1 MADATLYNE
10 THRPQFHFTAKKNWL
25 NDPNGLVFYK
35 GEYHLFFQHN
45 PEGTDWGNMT
55 WGHAVSPDMLHWT
68 QLDDAIQRDALGTIF
83 SGSAVMDANN
93 TAGFQKG
100 EEKTLVAIYTAAG
113 GTSPE
118 SEGQPFTQ
126 CLAYSND
133 RGRTFTKYEG
143 NPVLGHIAAENRDP
157 KVIWHAPTRKWVMA
171 LYLKDSDYALFGSPD
186 LKHWEKL
193 CDVAVPGAS
202 ECPDF
207 FELPVDNN
215 VKKTRWVFWGA
226 NGMYLIGA
234 FDGKTFT
241 PESGPHPSHW
251 GANFYAAQ
259 TWSDISA
266 RDGRRLQIGWMN
278 GGQYPDMPFN
288 QQMSFPCE
296 LTLHTT
302 PEGIRLFRRP
312 VREIEKLEASKH
324 SWGNRA
330 LKPGENLPYA
340 MSGELIELRAE
351 IKLGTATEFGFTVRG
366 EKVAY
371 DVAKSELVCLD
382 KAAPLA
388 VDEEIITLQVL
399 LDRTS
404 IEVFGNDGQ
413 VSLQTCFLADQA
425 DKSLSIYAIGGE
437 AKIVSLDVYEL
448 NSIWGKA

>member
-1 MADATLYNE
+1 
-10 THRPQFHFTAKKNWL
+10 
-25 NDPNGLVFYK
+25 
-35 GEYHLFFQHN
+35 
-45 PEGTDWGNMT
+45 
-55 WGHAVSPDMLHWT
+55 
-68 QLDDAIQRDALGTIF
+68 
-83 SGSAVMDANN
+83 
-93 TAGFQKG
+93 
-100 EEKTLVAIYTAAG
+100 
-113 GTSPE
+113 
-118 SEGQPFTQ
+118 
-126 CLAYSND
+126 
-133 RGRTFTKYEG
+133 
-143 NPVLGHIAAENRDP
+143 
-157 KVIWHAPTRKWVMA
+157 
-171 LYLKDSDYALFGSPD
+171 
-186 LKHWEKL
+186 
-193 CDVAVPGAS
+193 
-202 ECPDF
+202 
-207 FELPVDNN
+207 
-215 VKKTRWVFWGA
+215 
-226 NGMYLIGA
+226 
-234 FDGKTFT
+234 
-241 PESGPHPSHW
+241 
-251 GANFYAAQ
+251 
-259 TWSDISA
+259 
-266 RDGRRLQIGWMN
+266 MN

-425 DKSLSIYAIGGE
+425 DKASSRLA
-437 AKIVSLDVYEL
+437 ALR
-448 NSIWGKA
+448 